1 LYADTWHGCERRPKG
16 VMFHSHPG
24 LGEKKKERGREQ
36 EDFLFFFVLPYELL
50 LVFEQK
56 SSHGEES

>member
-1 LYADTWHGCERRPKG
+1 
-16 VMFHSHPG
+16 MFHSHPG

-36 EDFLFFFVLPYELL
+36 EDFLFFFILPYELL